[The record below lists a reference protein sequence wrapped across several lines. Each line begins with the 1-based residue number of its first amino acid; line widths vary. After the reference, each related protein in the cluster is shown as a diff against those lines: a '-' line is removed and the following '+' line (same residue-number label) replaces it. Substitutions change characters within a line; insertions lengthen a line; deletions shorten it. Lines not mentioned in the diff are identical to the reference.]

1 MHTLPIPIL
10 ADIGNGKDFVIITQ
24 ILRNR
29 NAPPFATGGGN
40 SLIFNKLQNL
50 YTYKPNFILKKKT
63 QSQKYVIFF
72 KHTTH
77 YIIFL
82 NNVFFINTLTK
93 IDFLKYFVLK
103 KLL

>member
-1 MHTLPIPIL
+1 MPHLS
-10 ADIGNGKDFVIITQ
+10 Q
-24 ILRNR
+24 R
-29 NAPPFATGGGN
+29 GGGN

-50 YTYKPNFILKKKT
+50 YTYNSNFILKKKT

-72 KHTTH
+72 KLTTH

-82 NNVFFINTLTK
+82 NNVFFINRLTK